1 MNELISFSNQS
12 AGYDNCEWD
21 FGDGVTSKVN
31 NPSHSYSLA
40 GSFSVALILY
50 KGGSACTATL
60 TKNNYITIHALPV
73 ITATVDTIATC
84 DANKSFQFTGT
95 SNPAGALVWDF
106 GDGTTGSGNNVS
118 HHYTAPGSYTVTVTS
133 TSASGCTGTKTL
145 NNSITVLSNP
155 VILLQLHHFR
165 DVHLFQ

>member
-1 MNELISFSNQS
+1 MTPINL
-12 AGYDNCEWD
+12 
-21 FGDGVTSKVN
+21 
-31 NPSHSYSLA
+31 
-40 GSFSVALILY
+40 
-50 KGGSACTATL
+50 
-60 TKNNYITIHALPV
+60 
-73 ITATVDTIATC
+73 
-84 DANKSFQFTGT
+84 FQFTGT

-155 VILLQLHHFR
+155 VPVITASSLSGCTPFSVVLNAAAPGAVSLQWDLKNGLYFYTDFCCHIIQFCR
-165 DVHLFQ
+165 YLSAFTYCKLSQRMQQ

>member
-1 MNELISFSNQS
+1 MSSTLPSPVITFNNAGNYTVKLVAQNASGADSVILSNLIQVSNKPTVQFSASKTSACMNELISFSNQS
-12 AGYDNCEWD
+12 AGYDSCEWD

-84 DANKSFQFTGT
+84 DANKSF
-95 SNPAGALVWDF
+95 SVY
-106 GDGTTGSGNNVS
+106 GN
-118 HHYTAPGSYTVTVTS
+118 
-133 TSASGCTGTKTL
+133 
-145 NNSITVLSNP
+145 I
-155 VILLQLHHFR
+155 
-165 DVHLFQ
+165 